1 MPTTSE
7 HPLYRDDRIRMFV
20 DPSTWYDFLRE
31 RDFAFG
37 TRLHGNIAALLAG
50 TPAYLLTFDSR
61 TTEVAEHHA
70 LPHAPLGSVPE
81 DVHPAAL
88 YDRADFSEFNARR
101 STLLAHYTAF
111 LETNG
116 LAHVHQPGNE
126 NPGFQHQLAEVAF
139 CGPVGPSSPAG
150 AGAPSLVDRL
160 RARVFG

>member
-1 MPTTSE
+1 MPS
-7 HPLYRDDRIRMFV
+7 P
-20 DPSTWYDFLRE
+20 
-31 RDFAFG
+31 
-37 TRLHGNIAALLAG
+37 TRRWARSLK
-50 TPAYLLTFDSR
+50 TCT
-61 TTEVAEHHA
+61 
-70 LPHAPLGSVPE
+70 
-81 DVHPAAL
+81 AAL

-139 CGPVGPSSPAG
+139 CGPVGPYSPAG